1 MSDSTFLP
9 IGTLLSRQY
18 KILQHIGAGG
28 FGKTY
33 LVEDQLG
40 EKKVVKEFFISSMCT
55 RDVTSQSVTVSVAEN
70 RQSFQE
76 QLAKFKEEARRIYS
90 LSHPNIVKVSALFDE
105 NDTAYYVMNYVEGE
119 SLAQKSRKGKL
130 SESQIMR
137 YLDQLL
143 SALEYIHSRGI
154 THLDIKPGN
163 IMIDRN
169 DNVVLIDFGASKLF
183 NAQSVNKTM
192 MTSMRPPFTPG
203 YAPIE
208 QENGN
213 VKDMGPHCDIYALGA
228 TLYYLYTGEKA
239 PSPFDIFQNGLPS
252 ISQASPSMQKVI
264 KGAMEFDKNK
274 RIENVAEFRAKLGGK
289 QQMSQPVVG
298 SEETKNAQN
307 QDAKN
312 DTAKTLIAQP
322 SETVK
327 QETIKQTSISSA
339 LNKKDKDVTKTQEGE
354 GKDEK
359 NWIDVITFLVL
370 AVLVVLG
377 IGILASKNGVKTVD
391 GDALTDTLE
400 VEHEGNKIKYENKTI
415 TIPGTDISYK
425 MVFVEGG
432 TFNMGSN
439 DSEAFSDE
447 KPVHSVTLSDY
458 YIGET
463 EVTQALWEA
472 VMGSNPSLFKGSNKP
487 VEEVWWNDC
496 QEFIKKLNRLTGKS
510 FRLPTEAEW
519 EYAARGGNKSQGYEY
534 SGSNTIGD
542 VAWYRKNSSSSTHQ
556 VGTKSPNELGLYDMS
571 GNVYEWCSDWYSG
584 SYYSSSP
591 SNNPTGPTSGSNR
604 VYRGGGL
611 YISAQYCRVANRGYS
626 PGLRG
631 YSLGFRLACSL

>member
-1 MSDSTFLP
+1 MNDSTFLP

-55 RDVTSQSVTVSVAEN
+55 RDVTTQSVTVSVAEN

-76 QLAKFKEEARRIYS
+76 QLEKFKEEARRIYS

-143 SALEYIHSRGI
+143 SALDYIHSRGI

-163 IMIDRN
+163 IMIDHN

-239 PSPFDIFQNGLPS
+239 PSPFDIFQNGLPP
-252 ISQASPSMQKVI
+252 IPQASSSMQKVI
-264 KGAMEFDKNK
+264 KGAMEFDKNH
-274 RIENVAEFRAKLGGK
+274 RIKNVAEFRAKLSEGCEETVSGIQEVAEDPTIEVEQPTEVAISEVTK
-289 QQMSQPVVG
+289 SQPIEPAPQV
-298 SEETKNAQN
+298 EEVPISVKQTPKTNRQN
-307 QDAKN
+307 VSPKEVIQDAKPKKRWGKWMLLFPIIIVAVMTTIGVIISKN
-312 DTAKTLIAQP
+312 D
-322 SETVK
+322 
-327 QETIKQTSISSA
+327 
-339 LNKKDKDVTKTQEGE
+339 NEGE
-354 GKDEK
+354 NTE
-359 NWIDVITFLVL
+359 IFT
-370 AVLVVLG
+370 
-377 IGILASKNGVKTVD
+377 
-391 GDALTDTLE
+391 E
-400 VEHEGNKIKYENKTI
+400 IKYENNTI

-425 MVFVEGG
+425 MVYVEGG
-432 TFNMGSN
+432 TFQMGSN
-439 DSEAFSDE
+439 DSEATYWE
-447 KPVHSVTLSDY
+447 KPVHNVTLSDY
-458 YIGET
+458 YMGET
-463 EVTQALWEA
+463 EVTQELWEA
-472 VMGSNPSLFKGSNKP
+472 VMGTNSSNFRGLNKP
-487 VEEVWWNDC
+487 VENVSWEEC
-496 QEFIKKLNRLTGKS
+496 QEFIAKLNEMTGKNFS
-510 FRLPTEAEW
+510 LPTEAQW
-519 EYAARGGNKSQGYEY
+519 EYAARGGNKSHGYKY
-534 SGSNTIGD
+534 SGSNTISE
-542 VAWYRKNSSSSTHQ
+542 VAWYGNNSSLSTHR
-556 VGTKSPNELGLYDMS
+556 VGAKSPNELGLYDMS
-571 GNVYEWCSDWYSG
+571 GNVWEWCSDRYGEYSA
-584 SYYSSSP
+584 SSQM
-591 SNNPTGPTSGSNR
+591 NPTGPTTGSSR
-604 VYRGGGL
+604 VCRGGGWDS
-611 YISAQYCRVANRGYS
+611 SATYCRVVNRLINSYGDRYFF
-626 PGLRG
+626 
-631 YSLGFRLACSL
+631 YGFRLALCL

>member
-1 MSDSTFLP
+1 MKHSTFLP

-55 RDVTSQSVTVSVAEN
+55 RDVTTQSVTVSVAEN

-119 SLAQKSRKGKL
+119 SLAQKSKKGKL

-143 SALEYIHSRGI
+143 SALDYIHSRGI

-163 IMIDRN
+163 IMIDHN

-213 VKDMGPHCDIYALGA
+213 VRDMGPHCDIYALGA
-228 TLYYLYTGEKA
+228 TLYYLHTGEKA

-264 KGAMEFDKNK
+264 KGAMEFDKNH
-274 RIENVAEFRAKLGGK
+274 RIKNVAEFRAALGGK

-298 SEETKNAQN
+298 SEETKIAQN

-322 SETVK
+322 SETVR
-327 QETIKQTSISSA
+327 QETIKQTSISSDSGKENKA
-339 LNKKDKDVTKTQEGE
+339 QNKTIIKKEKKKPNWLLLLPLMTLLVVIPVAIWQLYELNKEETVVNVQY
-354 GKDEK
+354 EK
-359 NWIDVITFLVL
+359 N
-370 AVLVVLG
+370 
-377 IGILASKNGVKTVD
+377 
-391 GDALTDTLE
+391 
-400 VEHEGNKIKYENKTI
+400 TI
-415 TIPGTDISYK
+415 TIPGTNVS
-425 MVFVEGG
+425 
-432 TFNMGSN
+432 
-439 DSEAFSDE
+439 
-447 KPVHSVTLSDY
+447 
-458 YIGET
+458 
-463 EVTQALWEA
+463 
-472 VMGSNPSLFKGSNKP
+472 FKWLK
-487 VEEVWWNDC
+487 
-496 QEFIKKLNRLTGKS
+496 
-510 FRLPTEAEW
+510 
-519 EYAARGGNKSQGYEY
+519 
-534 SGSNTIGD
+534 
-542 VAWYRKNSSSSTHQ
+542 
-556 VGTKSPNELGLYDMS
+556 
-571 GNVYEWCSDWYSG
+571 
-584 SYYSSSP
+584 
-591 SNNPTGPTSGSNR
+591 
-604 VYRGGGL
+604 
-611 YISAQYCRVANRGYS
+611 
-626 PGLRG
+626 
-631 YSLGFRLACSL
+631 

>member
-1 MSDSTFLP
+1 MNDSTFLP

-55 RDVTSQSVTVSVAEN
+55 RDVTTQSVTVSVAEN

-119 SLAQKSRKGKL
+119 SLAHKSRKEDL

-143 SALEYIHSRGI
+143 SALDYIHSRGI

-163 IMIDRN
+163 IMIDHN

-213 VKDMGPHCDIYALGA
+213 VRDMGPHCDIYALGA

-239 PSPFDIFQNGLPS
+239 PSPFDIFQNGLPP
-252 ISQASPSMQKVI
+252 IPQASPSMQKVI
-264 KGAMEFDKNK
+264 KGAMEFDKNH
-274 RIENVAEFRAKLGGK
+274 RIKNVAEFRAALGGK

-298 SEETKNAQN
+298 SEETKIAQN

-312 DTAKTLIAQP
+312 DTAKTLIAPP
-322 SETVK
+322 SETVR
-327 QETIKQTSISSA
+327 QETIKQTSISSDSGKENNA
-339 LNKKDKDVTKTQEGE
+339 QNKTIIKKEKKKPNWLLLLPLMTLLVVIPVAIWQLYELNKEETVVNVQY
-354 GKDEK
+354 EK
-359 NWIDVITFLVL
+359 N
-370 AVLVVLG
+370 
-377 IGILASKNGVKTVD
+377 
-391 GDALTDTLE
+391 
-400 VEHEGNKIKYENKTI
+400 TI
-415 TIPGTDISYK
+415 TIPGTDLSYK

-432 TFNMGSN
+432 TFQMGSN
-439 DSEAFSDE
+439 DSEAYSGE
-447 KPVHSVTLSDY
+447 KPVHNVSLSDY

-463 EVTQALWEA
+463 EVTQELWEV
-472 VMGSNPSLFKGSNKP
+472 VMDNNPSEFKGSKNP
-487 VEEVWWNDC
+487 VDYVSWDDC
-496 QEFIKKLNRLTGKS
+496 QEFIKKLNQLTGKN

-519 EYAARGGNKSQGYEY
+519 EYAARGGNMSRGYKY
-534 SGSNTIGD
+534 SGSNSIGD
-542 VAWYRKNSSSSTHQ
+542 VAWYDGNARNGVGSSSPDYGTHP

-571 GNVYEWCSDWYSG
+571 GNVCEWCSDWYD
-584 SYYSSSP
+584 SYTSSSQT
-591 SNNPTGPTSGSNR
+591 NPIGPTSGSFR
-604 VYRGGGL
+604 VLRGGSWYG
-611 YISAQYCRVANRGYS
+611 SAQFCRVAYRYGYC
-626 PGLRG
+626 PDYRD
-631 YSLGFRLACSL
+631 YSYGFRLALCL

>member
-1 MSDSTFLP
+1 MNDSTFLP

-55 RDVTSQSVTVSVAEN
+55 RDVTTQSVTVSVAEN

-143 SALEYIHSRGI
+143 SALDYIHLRGI

-163 IMIDRN
+163 IMIDHN

-239 PSPFDIFQNGLPS
+239 PSPFDIFQNGLPP
-252 ISQASPSMQKVI
+252 IPQALPSMQKVI
-264 KGAMEFDKNK
+264 KGAMEFDKNH
-274 RIENVAEFRAKLGGK
+274 RIKNVAEFRAMLSGEKQTIQPIIDSDNTQIEKTRLSNKEAETQTAPTSKLTE
-289 QQMSQPVVG
+289 QNEISLPQNP
-298 SEETKNAQN
+298 KNVDFTEKEDERNNYTDQVEKSGFDWSIA
-307 QDAKN
+307 
-312 DTAKTLIAQP
+312 LIALIGVIIILFMAIWGAKVEQ
-322 SETVK
+322 VK
-327 QETIKQTSISSA
+327 IKEST
-339 LNKKDKDVTKTQEGE
+339 
-354 GKDEK
+354 
-359 NWIDVITFLVL
+359 
-370 AVLVVLG
+370 
-377 IGILASKNGVKTVD
+377 TVD
-391 GDALTDTLE
+391 SKIEYRNDSIIIQDTWL
-400 VEHEGNKIKYENKTI
+400 
-415 TIPGTDISYK
+415 SYK

-432 TFNMGSN
+432 TFKMGAN
-439 DSEAFSDE
+439 HRKAEQ
-447 KPVHSVTLSDY
+447 PIHSVTLNDY

-472 VMGSNPSLFKGSNKP
+472 VMGSNPSYFEERTRP
-487 VEEVWWNDC
+487 VEQVSWNDC
-496 QEFIKKLNRLTGKS
+496 QEFIKKLNQLTGKN
-510 FRLPTEAEW
+510 FRLPSEAEW
-519 EYAARGGNKSQGYEY
+519 EYAARGGNKSKGSEY
-534 SGSNTIGD
+534 SGSNNVGD
-542 VAWYRKNSSSSTHQ
+542 VAWCLGNSSSTTHP
-556 VGTKSPNELGLYDMS
+556 VGTKSPNELGIYDMS
-571 GNVYEWCSDWYSG
+571 GNVWEWCSDWYG
-584 SYYSSSP
+584 RYSSIAQK
-591 SNNPTGPTSGSNR
+591 NPLGIGNGSVR
-604 VYRGGGL
+604 VYRGGGWNND
-611 YISAQYCRVANRGYS
+611 AQNCRVAYRNNHTPMYS
-626 PGLRG
+626 
-631 YSLGFRLACSL
+631 YANVGFRLALCL

>member
-1 MSDSTFLP
+1 MKDSTFLP

-55 RDVTSQSVTVSVAEN
+55 RDVTTQSVTVSVAEN

-76 QLAKFKEEARRIYS
+76 QLEKFKEEAHRIYS

-119 SLAQKSRKGKL
+119 SLAQKSKKGKL

-143 SALEYIHSRGI
+143 SALDYIHSRGI

-163 IMIDRN
+163 IMIDHN

-239 PSPFDIFQNGLPS
+239 PSPFDIFQNGLPP
-252 ISQASPSMQKVI
+252 IPQASPSMQKVI
-264 KGAMEFDKNK
+264 KGAMEFDKNR
-274 RIENVAEFRAKLGGK
+274 RIKNVAEFRGILSGK
-289 QQMSQPVVG
+289 TQIPQPIVDLDNTQMEEMQPSKNEAETQIAPSVKSVGQNESPLSQD
-298 SEETKNAQN
+298 SDNADFVEKEGEIN
-307 QDAKN
+307 TL
-312 DTAKTLIAQP
+312 TAKDKKNNFDWNFAAIAFIGVIGVLF
-322 SETVK
+322 TMFF
-327 QETIKQTSISSA
+327 
-339 LNKKDKDVTKTQEGE
+339 LNSNDFE
-354 GKDEK
+354 GKE
-359 NWIDVITFLVL
+359 NVINSSE
-370 AVLVVLG
+370 
-377 IGILASKNGVKTVD
+377 IEYRNDSIIIP
-391 GDALTDTLE
+391 DAWL
-400 VEHEGNKIKYENKTI
+400 
-415 TIPGTDISYK
+415 SYK

-432 TFNMGSN
+432 TFKMGAN
-439 DSEAFSDE
+439 HRKAEQ
-447 KPVHSVTLSDY
+447 PIHSVTLNDY

-472 VMGSNPSLFKGSNKP
+472 VMGSNPSYFEERTRP
-487 VEEVWWNDC
+487 VEQVSWNDC
-496 QEFIKKLNRLTGKS
+496 QEFITKLNQLTGKN
-510 FRLPTEAEW
+510 FRLPSEAEW
-519 EYAARGGNKSQGYEY
+519 EYAARGGNKSRGYKY
-534 SGSNTIGD
+534 SGSNSIGD
-542 VAWYRKNSSSSTHQ
+542 VAWYADNSSSSTHP
-556 VGTKSPNELGLYDMS
+556 VGTKSPNELGLYDMT
-571 GNVYEWCSDWYSG
+571 GNVWEWCSDWYG
-584 SYYSSSP
+584 SYSTSSQT
-591 SNNPTGPTSGSNR
+591 NPIGPTTGSDR
-604 VYRGGGL
+604 VLHGGCWM
-611 YISAQYCRVANRGYS
+611 YNAQDCRVAGRDHFN
-626 PGLRG
+626 PGRC
-631 YSLGFRLACSL
+631 SLNGGFRLACGL